1 MQCVST
7 LAKPAP
13 RTSSNLEISMIWF
26 LSDKPPITSII
37 MSSLSLSAR
46 LQALADTYKNTLTL
60 IQKLQKLPFTPG
72 TFSSSDSDP
81 RLELS
86 SEIHQ
91 SLKEQE
97 DELETLRQEVEDAT
111 NAYSGGYVGGG
122 SLRRR
127 DSEQVHERERVAAMV
142 AKLGEDLKM

>member
-1 MQCVST
+1 MASQSV
-7 LAKPAP
+7 
-13 RTSSNLEISMIWF
+13 
-26 LSDKPPITSII
+26 
-37 MSSLSLSAR
+37 SAR

-60 IQKLQKLPFTPG
+60 IQRLQKLPSTPP
-72 TFSSSDSDP
+72 TFSNPESDP

-97 DELETLRQEVEDAT
+97 DDLETLRQEVEDAAAT
-111 NAYSGGYVGGG
+111 HAGGYIGGG

-127 DSEQVHERERVAAMV
+127 DSERVRERERLAALV
-142 AKLGEDLKM
+142 SKLGEDLKM